1 MTRRMLL
8 FAALLLGIFAMHT
21 VGHPAGG
28 DHQGTRSAAVDRASQ
43 HGASPHAMGMAQTG
57 ADRHEPAPAHRPAHD
72 TSPLTVCLAVLGTA
86 AVVLLAV
93 LLAALGLLAGPLPGS
108 VAAARSL
115 LPRGR
120 WPWPPPPR
128 IPLSRLPV
136 LRI

>member
-28 DHQGTRSAAVDRASQ
+28 GHRETRSAAVDRASQ

-57 ADRHEPAPAHRPAHD
+57 ADRHEAAPAHRPAHD

-86 AVVLLAV
+86 VVV
-93 LLAALGLLAGPLPGS
+93 LLAALGLPAGPPPFS
-108 VAAARSL
+108 VATRSL
-115 LPRGR
+115 LPSGR

>member
-28 DHQGTRSAAVDRASQ
+28 VHGDPRPSAAGRPFPPAQ
-43 HGASPHAMGMAQTG
+43 HAAPHHGMAM
-57 ADRHEPAPAHRPAHD
+57 APAAAVPRSHPPAPAHG
-72 TSPLTVCLAVLGTA
+72 TSPLAVCLAVLGTGA
-86 AVVLLAV
+86 VALLVVL
-93 LLAALGLLAGPLPGS
+93 GLKGAPLSAS

-115 LPRGR
+115 LPRSR
-120 WPWPPPPR
+120 RPWPPAPP